1 MKSYYFLFELN
12 HIKSILLELY
22 FDYIIIEIQII
33 SNGFQQFYCSI
44 KKLQQIDSDK
54 MPNCV

>member
-1 MKSYYFLFELN
+1 MFFLYQIMKSYYFLFELN

-33 SNGFQQFYCSI
+33 SNGF
-44 KKLQQIDSDK
+44 
-54 MPNCV
+54 